1 MESFHRNASIESE
14 GSSSTDEEFK
24 GFHQYE
30 IKYNNLPRNIRTSV
44 RKLERA
50 YKRLVKV
57 SGKVMF
63 NDLCLS
69 NNFVIIVYLGNN
81 LFLKQRSLNMT
92 LPLTFTS
99 FL

>member
-1 MESFHRNASIESE
+1 M
-14 GSSSTDEEFK
+14 DEEFK

-57 SGKVMF
+57 SGKIMF
-63 NDLCLS
+63 NDH
-69 NNFVIIVYLGNN
+69 
-81 LFLKQRSLNMT
+81 
-92 LPLTFTS
+92 
-99 FL
+99 

>member
-1 MESFHRNASIESE
+1 MENFLKNFNKSKNKKTLKMMESFHRNASVESE

-30 IKYNNLPRNIRTSV
+30 IKFNNLPRNIRTSV

-57 SGKVMF
+57 SSKVMF
-63 NDLCLS
+63 NDLYY
-69 NNFVIIVYLGNN
+69 N
-81 LFLKQRSLNMT
+81 T
-92 LPLTFTS
+92 
-99 FL
+99 

>member
-1 MESFHRNASIESE
+1 MMESFHRNASVESE

-44 RKLERA
+44 RNLERP

-57 SGKVMF
+57 SGKIMF
-63 NDLCLS
+63 NDLCLRIIYMI
-69 NNFVIIVYLGNN
+69 NFN
-81 LFLKQRSLNMT
+81 FLT
-92 LPLTFTS
+92 YIG
-99 FL
+99 